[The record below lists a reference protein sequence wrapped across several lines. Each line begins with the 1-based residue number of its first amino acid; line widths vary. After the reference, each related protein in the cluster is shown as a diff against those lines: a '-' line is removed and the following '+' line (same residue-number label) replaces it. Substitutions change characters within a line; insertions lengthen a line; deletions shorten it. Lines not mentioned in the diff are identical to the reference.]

1 MVIYL
6 PGSQIWMHLW
16 IDAHDR
22 LVRDVIV
29 APHQLL
35 EHTFSYP

>member
-1 MVIYL
+1 
-6 PGSQIWMHLW
+6 MHPW

-29 APHQLL
+29 APHQQLQ
-35 EHTFSYP
+35 HTFSYP